1 VISLSRRYQFAAAH
15 VLRQPSLSDAD
26 NERIYGKCANPSGH
40 GHNYGLEV
48 TITGPVNPDT
58 GRIIEPERLDEIVR
72 HRVLERFDHSMLN
85 QDSLFQGVVPTAE
98 NIATVVHGQLEGAF
112 SDPEGARL
120 LHVRIVETGR
130 NHFDCGE
137 MP

>member
-1 VISLSRRYQFAAAH
+1 MIELTRRYLFPAAH
-15 VLRQPSLSDAD
+15 ILCHDSFTPEENQRVF
-26 NERIYGKCANPSGH
+26 GKCANPGGH

-98 NIATVVHGQLEGAF
+98 NIATVVHEQLERVF

>member
-1 VISLSRRYQFAAAH
+1 MITVSRRYQFAAAH

-26 NERIYGKCANPSGH
+26 NQRIYGKCANPNGH

-48 TITGPVNPDT
+48 TIAGPVNPDT
-58 GRIIEPERLDEIVR
+58 GSIIEPERLDEIVR
-72 HRVLERFDHSMLN
+72 HRVLERFDHAMLN
-85 QDSLFQGVVPTAE
+85 PDPLFPGVVPTAE

-112 SDPEGARL
+112 ADPEGARL
-120 LHVRIVETGR
+120 LQVRIVETGR
-130 NHFDCGE
+130 NHFDYGE

>member
-48 TITGPVNPDT
+48 TIAGPVNPDT

-98 NIATVVHGQLEGAF
+98 NIATVVHRQLEVAF
-112 SDPEGARL
+112 ADPEGARL
-120 LHVRIVETGR
+120 LRVRIVETGR

>member
-1 VISLSRRYQFAAAH
+1 MISLSRRYQFAAAH

-48 TITGPVNPDT
+48 TIAGPVNPDT

-98 NIATVVHGQLEGAF
+98 NIATVVHRRLEGAF
-112 SDPEGARL
+112 TDPEGARL
-120 LHVRIVETGR
+120 LRVRIVETGR

>member
-1 VISLSRRYQFAAAH
+1 MITLSRRYQFAAAH
-15 VLRQPSLSDAD
+15 VLRQPSRSDVD
-26 NERIYGKCANPSGH
+26 NERIYGKCANPNGH

-48 TITGPVNPDT
+48 TITGSVSPDT
-58 GRIIEPERLDEIVR
+58 GWIIEPERLDEIVR

-85 QDSLFQGVVPTAE
+85 DDTLFQELVPTAE
-98 NIATVVHGQLEGAF
+98 NIAKVVHGQLEGAF
-112 SDPEGARL
+112 TESGAQL

-130 NHFDCGE
+130 NHFDFGE

>member
-1 VISLSRRYQFAAAH
+1 MISLSRRYQFAAAH

-48 TITGPVNPDT
+48 TIAGPVNPDT

-98 NIATVVHGQLEGAF
+98 NIATVVHRQLEVAF
-112 SDPEGARL
+112 ADPEGARL
-120 LHVRIVETGR
+120 LRVRIVETGR

>member
-1 VISLSRRYQFAAAH
+1 MITVSRRYQFAAAH
-15 VLRQPSLSDAD
+15 VLRQPSLSDGD
-26 NERIYGKCANPSGH
+26 NERIYGKCANPRGH
-40 GHNYGLEV
+40 GHDYGLEV
-48 TITGPVNPDT
+48 TITGPVSPDT

-85 QDSLFQGVVPTAE
+85 QDPFFRGVVPTAE
-98 NIATVVHGQLEGAF
+98 NIATVVHEQLEGAF
-112 SDPEGARL
+112 VGHEGARL

-130 NHFDCGE
+130 NHFDYGE

>member
-1 VISLSRRYQFAAAH
+1 VIALGRRYQFAAAH

-26 NERIYGKCANPSGH
+26 NDRIYGKCANPNGH

-48 TITGPVNPDT
+48 TVTGPVHPDT

-72 HRVLERFDHSMLN
+72 SCVLERFDRRMLN
-85 QDSLFQGVVPTAE
+85 DDPLFRGLVPTAE
-98 NIATVVHGQLEGAF
+98 NIAAVVHEQLGSSLAEQ
-112 SDPEGARL
+112 EKVRL
-120 LHVRIVETGR
+120 LRVRVIETSR

-137 MP
+137 MG

>member
-1 VISLSRRYQFAAAH
+1 VITVTRRYQFAAAH
-15 VLRQPSLSDAD
+15 VLRQPSLSDGD
-26 NERIYGKCANPSGH
+26 NERIYGKCANPRGH

-48 TITGPVNPDT
+48 TIAGPVSPDT

-72 HRVLERFDHSMLN
+72 LRVLERFDHSMLN
-85 QDSLFQGVVPTAE
+85 EDPLFQEVVPTAE
-98 NIATVVHGQLEGAF
+98 NIATVVHEQLEGAF
-112 SDPEGARL
+112 SSPEGPRL

-130 NHFDCGE
+130 NHFDYGE